1 MVSAPFNDFVEYS
14 LVDLRKQSA
23 KRQKYG
29 VCCTNIG
36 NRDRFT
42 KGLLANIF
50 QHVLDED

>member
-14 LVDLRKQSA
+14 LVDLQKPLA
-23 KRQKYG
+23 KRQKHG
-29 VCCTNIG
+29 GCCTDIG
-36 NRDRFT
+36 DRDRFS